1 MTKLTPQE
9 CRVLSDV
16 LGDTPMTVISASRLK
31 HGLCDAYVA
40 GSLPDVDAAL
50 VFDAYCADEPCGFG
64 ADADALW
71 QLLKA
76 TDGWHCINVDTAC
89 AASLGA
95 LIEADRDTTI
105 RYYGD
110 VYHALLKPVHR
121 YPNAAVRLL
130 TPEDVTR
137 LARAPAEVPSA
148 EVPSAEVP
156 PAEVQGN
163 GYKTHAAMV
172 RDGIAAGAIVDN
184 NIVAIAH
191 TYAENNLH
199 TDIGVSTIETWREK
213 GFATAAASLV
223 AQEIQASGKVPV
235 WSCGEDNAAS
245 LRIAQKLGFTEV
257 GRRTYV
263 IPISPA

>member
-9 CRVLSDV
+9 CRVLSDI
-16 LGDTPMTVISASRLK
+16 LGDTPMTVIPASRLK
-31 HGLCDAYVA
+31 HTVCDAYVDGA
-40 GSLPDVDAAL
+40 LPDITAAL
-50 VFDAYCADEPCGFG
+50 IFDPFCPDEPCGFG
-64 ADADALW
+64 TDADALW

-76 TDGWHCINVDTAC
+76 TDGWSCINVNTAC
-89 AASLGA
+89 ATSLGA
-95 LIEADRDTTI
+95 LIEADRGTTI

-110 VYHALLKPVHR
+110 VYHALLKPVHC

-137 LARAPAEVPSA
+137 LTKA
-148 EVPSAEVP
+148 

-172 RDGIAAGAIVDN
+172 TDGIAAGAIVDN

-191 TYAENNLH
+191 TYAENSLH
-199 TDIGVSTIETWREK
+199 ADIGVSTIETWREK
-213 GFATAAASLV
+213 GLATAAASRV

-235 WSCGEDNAAS
+235 WSCGEDNIAS
-245 LRIAQKLGFTEV
+245 LRVAQKLGFTEV

-263 IPISPA
+263 IPISLT

>member
-1 MTKLTPQE
+1 MTKLTTQE
-9 CRVLSDV
+9 CLVLSDV

-31 HGLCDAYVA
+31 HGMCDAYIA

-64 ADADALW
+64 TDADALW
-71 QLLKA
+71 QLLKV
-76 TDGWHCINVDTAC
+76 TDGWSCINIDTSC
-89 AASLGA
+89 ATSLGS

-121 YPNAAVRLL
+121 YPNEAVRLL
-130 TPEDVTR
+130 TPEDATR
-137 LARAPAEVPSA
+137 LAKA
-148 EVPSAEVP
+148 

-172 RDGIAAGAIVDN
+172 TDGIAAGAIVDN

-199 TDIGVSTIETWREK
+199 TDIGVSTIEAWREK

-223 AQEIQASGKVPV
+223 AQEIQTSGKVPV
-235 WSCGEDNAAS
+235 WSCGEDNIAS
-245 LRIAQKLGFTEV
+245 LRVAQKLGFTEV

-263 IPISPA
+263 IPTSPE

>member
-1 MTKLTPQE
+1 MPKLTPQE
-9 CRVLSDV
+9 CLALSDV
-16 LGDTPMTVISASRLK
+16 LGDTPMTVIPAARLK
-31 HGLCDAYVA
+31 HAVCDAYIA
-40 GSLPDVDAAL
+40 GTLPDITAAL
-50 VFDAYCADEPCGFG
+50 IFDPFCPDEPCGFG
-64 ADADALW
+64 TDADALW

-76 TDGWHCINVDTAC
+76 TDGWSCINVNTSC
-89 AASLGA
+89 ATSLGA
-95 LIEADRDTTI
+95 LIEAETGKSI

-110 VYHALLKPVHR
+110 VYHALLKPVHY
-121 YPNAAVRLL
+121 YPNEAVRLL

-137 LARAPAEVPSA
+137 LVKAPT
-148 EVPSAEVP
+148 
-156 PAEVQGN
+156 EVQGN

-172 RDGIAAGAIVDN
+172 TDGIAAGAVVDN

-223 AQEIQASGKVPV
+223 AQEIQARGKVPV
-235 WSCGEDNAAS
+235 WSCGEDNIAS
-245 LRIAQKLGFTEV
+245 LSVAQKLGFTEV

-263 IPISPA
+263 IPISPE

>member
-9 CRVLSDV
+9 CLVLADV
-16 LGDTPMTVISASRLK
+16 LGDTPMTAISASRLK
-31 HGLCDAYVA
+31 QGMCDAYIA

-50 VFDAYCADEPCGFG
+50 VSDAYCADEPCGFG
-64 ADADALW
+64 TDANALW

-76 TDGWHCINVDTAC
+76 TDGWGCINVDISC
-89 AASLGA
+89 AAPLGA

-110 VYHALLKPVHR
+110 VYHALLQPVHSH
-121 YPNAAVRLL
+121 PNVSVRLL
-130 TPEDVTR
+130 TPEDVPR
-137 LARAPAEVPSA
+137 LATA
-148 EVPSAEVP
+148 

-163 GYKTHAAMV
+163 GYKTHEAMV
-172 RDGIAAGAIVDN
+172 TDGIAAGAIVEN

-191 TYAENNLH
+191 TYAENDLH

-223 AQEIQASGKVPV
+223 AQEIQAKGRVPV
-235 WSCGEDNAAS
+235 WSCGEDNIAS
-245 LRIAQKLGFTEV
+245 LSVAQKLGFTEV

-263 IPISPA
+263 IPTSPE

>member
-9 CRVLSDV
+9 CRILSDV
-16 LGDTPMTVISASRLK
+16 LGDTPMTVIPAARLK
-31 HGLCDAYVA
+31 HTVCDAYVR
-40 GSLPDVDAAL
+40 GTLPDITAAL
-50 VFDAYCADEPCGFG
+50 IFDPFCPDEPCGFG
-64 ADADALW
+64 TDADALW

-76 TDGWHCINVDTAC
+76 TDGWSCINVDTAC
-89 AASLGA
+89 ATSLGA
-95 LIEADRDTTI
+95 LIAADRDTTL

-110 VYHALLKPVHR
+110 VYHALLKPVHC

-130 TPEDVTR
+130 TPEDVPR
-137 LARAPAEVPSA
+137 LAKA
-148 EVPSAEVP
+148 

-163 GYKTHAAMV
+163 GYETHAAMLT
-172 RDGIAAGAIVDN
+172 DGIAAGAVVDN

-213 GFATAAASLV
+213 GFATAAAALV
-223 AQEIQASGKVPV
+223 AQEIQARGKVPV
-235 WSCGEDNAAS
+235 WSCGEDNIAS
-245 LRIAQKLGFTEV
+245 LRVAHKLGFTEI

-263 IPISPA
+263 IPTALPTRK

>member
-31 HGLCDAYVA
+31 QRMCDAYVA
-40 GSLPDVDAAL
+40 GSLPDVDAVL
-50 VFDAYCADEPCGFG
+50 VFDPFCPDEPCGFG
-64 ADADALW
+64 TDADALW

-76 TDGWHCINVDTAC
+76 TDGWSCINVDTSC
-89 AASLGA
+89 ATSLGA
-95 LIEADRDTTI
+95 LIEADRDTTL

-110 VYHALLKPVHR
+110 VYHALLKPVHC
-121 YPNAAVRLL
+121 YPNKTVRLL

-137 LARAPAEVPSA
+137 LAKA
-148 EVPSAEVP
+148 

-172 RDGIAAGAIVDN
+172 TDGIAAGAIVDN

-191 TYAENNLH
+191 TYAETDLH
-199 TDIGVSTIETWREK
+199 ADIGVSTLEQWREK

-223 AQEIQASGKVPV
+223 AQEIQARGKVPV
-235 WSCGEDNAAS
+235 WSCGEDNIAS
-245 LRIAQKLGFTEV
+245 LRVAQKLGFTEV

-263 IPISPA
+263 IPISPE

>member
-9 CRVLSDV
+9 CLVLSDV

-31 HGLCDAYVA
+31 QGMCDAYIA
-40 GSLPDVDAAL
+40 GSLPDIDAAL

-64 ADADALW
+64 TDTDALW
-71 QLLKA
+71 RLLKA
-76 TDGWHCINVDTAC
+76 TDGWSCINVDTSC
-89 AASLGA
+89 ATSLGSH
-95 LIEADRDTTI
+95 IEADKNTTI

-137 LARAPAEVPSA
+137 LAKA
-148 EVPSAEVP
+148 

-172 RDGIAAGAIVDN
+172 TDGTAAGAIVDN

-199 TDIGVSTIETWREK
+199 ADIGVSTIETWREK

-235 WSCGEDNAAS
+235 WSCGEDNIAS
-245 LRIAQKLGFTEV
+245 LRVAEKLGFTEV
-257 GRRTYV
+257 DRRTYV
-263 IPISPA
+263 IPTSPE